1 MRRVLPKRRRH
12 VTAKGHC
19 GNSGFFVTVGFYE
32 DGLPG
37 EVWFDVA
44 KAGTQMKAVG
54 HGLAMMISVALQYG
68 APLDALLDTLSDFA
82 PNDFPTA
89 FAKTIREIVSDER
102 TNPDFSEQVYTE
114 PPSEEVGTT
123 QPGPEAVGWTP
134 VSTHV
139 TTTEVEI
146 EDPDEWTN
154 PTYTPNEDESSRD

>member
-19 GNSGFFVTVGFYE
+19 GNSGLFVTVGFYE
-32 DGLPG
+32 DGSPG

-54 HGLAMMISVALQYG
+54 HAMAMVISVALQYG
-68 APLDALLDTLSDFA
+68 APLEALLDTLSDFS

-89 FAKTIREIVSDER
+89 FAKTIREIVSGER
-102 TNPDFSEQVYTE
+102 TNSNIKVFSEQVYTE
-114 PPSEEVGTT
+114 PPSEEVGVP
-123 QPGPEAVGWTP
+123 QPGPEAVGWKP
-134 VSTHV
+134 
-139 TTTEVEI
+139 TEVEI

-154 PTYTPNEDESSRD
+154 PTHTPHEDESSRD